1 MFDSFRSTQPPSIAS
16 ESSVAGASVT
26 SEKSSN
32 KKSGLVSVLISV
44 GIIIGGIVIV
54 AIFQDEINAYGMALM
69 QKYGRRQVDIILFLL
84 TAVSASPLCLP
95 IWQYVLVGTAMGYSV
110 IRLSVVMA
118 LGSAVGSQITY
129 YVGRYFGETK
139 FVKRRFPNAGEHPWV
154 QGRSRLYVSVLL
166 FLGTASP
173 LPFDVLYFACG
184 IKRYPP
190 HLLYVLTATARFIR
204 YLYLGYGFTFFSS
217 WL

>member
-1 MFDSFRSTQPPSIAS
+1 M
-16 ESSVAGASVT
+16 
-26 SEKSSN
+26 
-32 KKSGLVSVLISV
+32 LISV

-54 AIFQDEINAYGMALM
+54 AIFQDEINRYGVALM

-84 TAVSASPLCLP
+84 TAVSAGPLCLP

-129 YVGRYFGETK
+129 YCGRYFGETK
-139 FVKRRFPNAGEHPWV
+139 FVKKRFPNASEHPWV

-190 HLLYVLTATARFIR
+190 QLLYVLTATARFVR
-204 YLYLGYGFTFFSS
+204 YLYLGYGFSFFSS